1 MRLMRFKYW
10 FFGVSIFA
18 MIPGLVFIFLGGL
31 KPGIDFT
38 GGNLLEYKFESQV
51 QQEQLSSFGEAY
63 SSGANTWIIKTKT
76 LDDVSL
82 MNLKNEIQTK
92 VGNYEILREE
102 NVGPIIGKELEQNAI
117 KAVIVSSV
125 MIVIFITLSFRKV
138 PKPASSFR
146 FGVSAI
152 IALLHDVL
160 LIVGLFA
167 ILGYFWGVEINSMFI
182 TALLTIMGFSIHD
195 TIVVFDRIRENLLKH
210 AGEKFESVVDV
221 SIEQT
226 LVRSLN
232 TSLTVLFVLLAIL
245 LFGGESIRWFVVAL
259 LAGVISGTYSSI
271 FNAAAVLTWWEER
284 LGH

>member
-1 MRLMRFKYW
+1 
-10 FFGVSIFA
+10 

>member
-10 FFGVSIFA
+10 FFGASILA

-38 GGNLLEYKFESQV
+38 GGNLLEYKFESPV
-51 QQEQLSSFGEAY
+51 QQDQLSSFGEAY

-76 LDDVSL
+76 LDDAALV
-82 MNLKNEIQTK
+82 NLKNEIQTK
-92 VGNYEILREE
+92 VGDYEILREE

-152 IALLHDVL
+152 VALLHDVL

-167 ILGYFWGVEINSMFI
+167 VLGYFWGVEINSMFI

-271 FNAAAVLTWWEER
+271 FNAAALLTWWEER